1 MSKGLNVKSP
11 LIIDSVDGPY
21 ALIKD
26 AKEAVKQNLKMIILT
41 SPGERIWIPSFGVG
55 IRSYLFEQLTEATTY
70 LIKQAIQDQV
80 RAYAPYISRLSVT
93 VEKAS
98 DLVSNTN
105 YKENNANTIIV
116 GVEYDVETSSVFFQD
131 FFNLEVTP

>member
-1 MSKGLNVKSP
+1 MIELSP
-11 LIIDSVDGPY
+11 
-21 ALIKD
+21 
-26 AKEAVKQNLKMIILT
+26 
-41 SPGERIWIPSFGVG
+41 PGERIWIPSFGVG

>member
-1 MSKGLNVKSP
+1 MPKGLNVKSP

-105 YKENNANTIIV
+105 YKENNANTIVV